1 MIQFWRQGWSVD
13 ESEKMVI
20 NLADTKNELSSYCL
34 NPATALYSYGNH
46 CMTTVIVNIKG
57 RRERGRQEGI

>member
-34 NPATALYSYGNH
+34 NPAVSSSILVWKSLYDYCNS
-46 CMTTVIVNIKG
+46 
-57 RRERGRQEGI
+57 